1 MSTTFRPASLIR
13 QLLAA
18 AGLAACALSAQAGL
32 VNAGFETGSLTG
44 WSSNGAVITNAQA
57 HTGTYS
63 AAAFGG
69 EYVRQDFAAVAV
81 ADITELSFWVRRL
94 QGGNL
99 DYVQFFYSD
108 NTISDY
114 MFNTLG
120 GQSTDWT
127 FADLTPHMTAGKSL
141 TGFLVYGTSAGPAYL
156 DDFTLRTSG
165 QGNTVP
171 EPAALLLSTVAAA
184 AAAVAMRRRRTVSR

>member
-1 MSTTFRPASLIR
+1 MRSTFRPSSLFR

-44 WSSNGAVITNAQA
+44 WTTNGAVVTNNQA

-63 AAAFGG
+63 VAAFGG
-69 EYVRQDFAAVAV
+69 EFVRQDFAAIAV

-108 NTISDY
+108 STLSDY

-120 GQSTDWT
+120 SGDPDWT
-127 FADLTPHMTAGKSL
+127 FADLTSHLTAGKLL

-156 DDFTLRTSG
+156 DDFTLSTSR

-171 EPAALLLSTVAAA
+171 EPAALLLSGVAAA
-184 AAAVAMRRRRTVSR
+184 AAAAAMRRRRAISR